1 MDPKRDFLR
10 HILSTIAY
18 RGGKAVR
25 DVPPGFE
32 SVRVCDSART
42 PAQILAHIGDLLD
55 WGLSISIGKEAWHDS
70 TPLPWEQEVQRFF
83 DALAR
88 FEAHL
93 VSDRPLAADPEQIF
107 QGPLADALTHI
118 GQIAMLRRVAASPVK
133 GESYFRADIVAGRIG
148 PDQARPRKEF
158 D

>member
-10 HILSTIAY
+10 HIVSTIAY
-18 RGGKAVR
+18 RGGKTVR

-42 PAQILAHIGDLLD
+42 PAQILAHVGDLLD
-55 WGLSISIGKEAWHDS
+55 WALSIAIGKPAFHES
-70 TPLPWEQEVQRFF
+70 TPLPWEQEAQRFF
-83 DALAR
+83 DALSR
-88 FEAHL
+88 LEGHL

-118 GQIAMLRRVAASPVK
+118 GQIAMIRRVAASPVR
-133 GESYFRADIVAGRIG
+133 GENYFRADIVAGRVG
-148 PDQARPRKEF
+148 RDQASPRREF